1 MGKPYLALSIILVLT
16 IGIGCQKSQ
25 PSAEAVKAF
34 PVNSLDGVLTRTGVT
49 LDTVVSSDGNGALKI
64 IATQP
69 TTIRLFE
76 VRDVT
81 LENAR
86 LLYRARVKTENVTG
100 QVYLEMWCVF
110 PGLGE
115 YFSRSLQSPLSGTVD
130 WTTQETPFFLLK
142 GQKPEVIKL
151 NVVINGQGTVWVD
164 EIALLQGPLK

>member
-1 MGKPYLALSIILVLT
+1 MVKRYLAASIILVLT
-16 IGIGCQKSQ
+16 LGIGCQKSQ
-25 PSAEAVKAF
+25 PSAEVVKAF
-34 PVNSLDGVLTRTGVT
+34 PINSLDGVLTRTDVT
-49 LDTVVSSDGNGALKI
+49 LDTVVSSDSNGAVKI
-64 IATQP
+64 FATQP
-69 TTIRLFE
+69 TTVRLFE

-100 QVYLEMWCVF
+100 QAYLEMWCVF

-115 YFSRSLQSPLSGTVD
+115 YSSRSLQSPLSGTVD

-164 EIALLQGPLK
+164 EIALLKGPLK